1 MPNDVNLFAF
11 PIVRLTLAYLLH
23 STLLLGGTWLFL
35 RVARV
40 RSWALRERMWKLAVI
55 VPLITAAMP
64 LPAAW
69 SRSAGR
75 LSFER
80 FVPELPSA
88 ESDVAQ
94 VEEPKRVPIVAV
106 GLSAD
111 VDKTLDV
118 DDAPRA
124 AEPRMVG
131 QGPRLKEYG
140 GFRPTFFANVRSTE
154 GGPALAKPRWPH
166 PTTRTP
172 ETEPRAVE
180 GSFGAAAVTA
190 ICYTVLTFFI
200 LGTLHVIRRSLVFAR
215 SLRDC
220 RPVLDESICAVLADV
235 LYRANVRRR
244 VRLLVSAADRAP
256 AAFGIFRWTIVL
268 PQALI
273 PTLKP
278 DELRALLGHE
288 VAHLARGDALWLWIG
303 RILCACCAFQPLNFL
318 ARAQLRLAA
327 EFLSDEWAVRN
338 SANRFALARCLTRV
352 AEWSAHLEP
361 QSLELAAVGSR
372 SNLSD
377 RVERLILEPRRTDFW
392 DVGRRR
398 WLVWAAALLAAF
410 GLECSAP
417 RTSLLAEPPSGAPN
431 GAIAET
437 QPDIQPVT
445 KPTLDDALQSLS
457 EETRDLLS
465 DLKQVDRLLRQS
477 IPSDSAIEI
486 ITGRL
491 EWRAARL
498 AETQARLTR
507 HREPASKHAHAG
519 TEPRGPSHSGK

>member
-94 VEEPKRVPIVAV
+94 VEEPKRVPIVAA

-124 AEPRMVG
+124 A
-131 QGPRLKEYG
+131 
-140 GFRPTFFANVRSTE
+140 
-154 GGPALAKPRWPH
+154 AL
-166 PTTRTP
+166 
-172 ETEPRAVE
+172 
-180 GSFGAAAVTA
+180 TA

-398 WLVWAAALLAAF
+398 WLVWAA
-410 GLECSAP
+410 
-417 RTSLLAEPPSGAPN
+417 
-431 GAIAET
+431 
-437 QPDIQPVT
+437 
-445 KPTLDDALQSLS
+445 
-457 EETRDLLS
+457 
-465 DLKQVDRLLRQS
+465 
-477 IPSDSAIEI
+477 
-486 ITGRL
+486 
-491 EWRAARL
+491 
-498 AETQARLTR
+498 
-507 HREPASKHAHAG
+507 
-519 TEPRGPSHSGK
+519 